1 MDMNNVVKKIL
12 EDPRNIEKDRAL
24 KEDLKSSMASWDSK
38 KQQQYKRAT
47 SNSYKVEKEIEN
59 NFGK

>member
-1 MDMNNVVKKIL
+1 MDMNNIVKKIL

-24 KEDLKSSMASWDSK
+24 KEDLKSSVESWDSK